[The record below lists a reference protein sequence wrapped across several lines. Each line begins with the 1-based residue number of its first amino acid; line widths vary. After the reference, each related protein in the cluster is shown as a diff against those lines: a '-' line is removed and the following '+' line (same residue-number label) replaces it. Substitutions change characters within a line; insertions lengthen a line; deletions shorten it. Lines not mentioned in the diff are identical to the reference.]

1 MAQASLWRPVTAP
14 RTEDKKLALA
24 NEAKAEII
32 GTYKIN
38 DQDTGSAAVQ
48 IAMLTK
54 RIQDLTGH
62 FDTHKKDH
70 HSRRGLLKLVG
81 KRRRLMR
88 YMQKRDLD
96 GYRAIIEKL
105 GIRG

>member
-1 MAQASLWRPVTAP
+1 MPVTATW
-14 RTEDKKLALA
+14 TEDKKLPLA
-24 NEAKAEII
+24 SETKAEII
-32 GTYKIN
+32 GEHKIN
-38 DQDTGSAAVQ
+38 DQDTGSASVQ

-54 RIQDLTGH
+54 RIQELTGH

-81 KRRRLMR
+81 QRRRLMR

-96 GYRAIIEKL
+96 GYRALIAKL